1 MSTDRYLPVP
11 WDFREMLDEAIR
23 EGRRGR
29 IHYFSH
35 VSDAGASGEVK
46 ADPSG
51 AGESAASTA
60 GNRTAAGISA
70 TSASVGIGQSEGCIR
85 ELKREAS
92 GEYLFTDSRDKIRL
106 DTIITLFGKPGPA
119 FNDYE
124 SYGNACMAC
133 RDDDE

>member
-1 MSTDRYLPVP
+1 MFLCFFFFSSRRRHTSCALVTGVQTCALPIY
-11 WDFREMLDEAIR
+11 FREMLDEAIR

-70 TSASVGIGQSEGCIR
+70 TSASVGIGQKIGRASCR
-85 ELKREAS
+85 ERVCQ
-92 GEYLFTDSRDKIRL
+92 YV
-106 DTIITLFGKPGPA
+106 
-119 FNDYE
+119 
-124 SYGNACMAC
+124 
-133 RDDDE
+133 